1 MSSVSAIAYLGNCHA
16 GRWGRSRAAWAIGWG
31 LVTLAGLCYS
41 AMVLGA
47 GDESPEKPV
56 PGLQPAQGTHSTE
69 PDASIYLDPEGRART
84 SMFGVSGLGHKF
96 VYVLDRSG
104 SMGGA
109 GQRALRAVKA
119 ELRKSLERLD
129 TVHQFQI
136 IFYNEKPVIFNP
148 SGTPGR
154 LAFGTEQNK
163 DRARRFLDTIVADG
177 GTEHEEA
184 LRLAVK
190 MRPDVIFFL
199 TDADEPVLDR
209 QQLNRIQ
216 RLAAGIIIHAI
227 EFGRGPK
234 PDGNTFLAMLAEE
247 NGGQYTY
254 VDISK
259 TSPARDAPQ

>member
-1 MSSVSAIAYLGNCHA
+1 MSCLVH
-16 GRWGRSRAAWAIGWG
+16 RSRLALCLALTLVGMMGALAAEPQGSKGTSGQDNKPTALPKYHLAPGIG
-31 LVTLAGLCYS
+31 
-41 AMVLGA
+41 
-47 GDESPEKPV
+47 K
-56 PGLQPAQGTHSTE
+56 
-69 PDASIYLDPEGRART
+69 ART
-84 SMFGVSGLGHKF
+84 SLFGIVGEGYKF
-96 VYVLDRSG
+96 VYVFDRSG
-104 SMGGA
+104 SMGGS
-109 GQRALRAVKA
+109 GKTALRAVKA
-119 ELRKSLERLD
+119 ELLASLENLD

-148 SGTPGR
+148 SGAPGR

-163 DRARRFLDTIVADG
+163 DRARRFLDTISADG

-184 LRLAVK
+184 LRLAIK

-199 TDADEPVLDR
+199 TDADEPMLDR

-216 RLAAGIIIHAI
+216 RLAAGILIHAI

-234 PDGNTFLAMLAEE
+234 PEGKTFLAVLAEE

-259 TSPARDAPQ
+259 SSPASDAPR

>member
-1 MSSVSAIAYLGNCHA
+1 MSCLV
-16 GRWGRSRAAWAIGWG
+16 RRSWLALCLVLASMGMTGALADEPQGSKGASGQDNKPAMLPKYHLAPGIG
-31 LVTLAGLCYS
+31 
-41 AMVLGA
+41 
-47 GDESPEKPV
+47 K
-56 PGLQPAQGTHSTE
+56 
-69 PDASIYLDPEGRART
+69 ART
-84 SMFGVSGLGHKF
+84 SLFGIVGEGYKF
-96 VYVLDRSG
+96 VYVFDRSG
-104 SMGGA
+104 SMGGS
-109 GQRALRAVKA
+109 GKTALRAVKA
-119 ELRKSLERLD
+119 ELLASLENLD

-234 PDGNTFLAMLAEE
+234 PDGNTFLAVLAEE